1 MSSNTPRGDISLKYR
16 FRVNGTAFWI
26 GLRAAQRSPDTW
38 KTLLSNGSEIV
49 EIGVFVDI
57 TPGATP
63 KAAEPI
69 VGLDG
74 KQLMACFTSTG
85 LKWSDG
91 VIRGCVPI
99 PSTYEVRAAHQRKSS
114 RKALNHP
121 FRNVLIMS
129 RKA

>member
-1 MSSNTPRGDISLKYR
+1 
-16 FRVNGTAFWI
+16 
-26 GLRAAQRSPDTW
+26 
-38 KTLLSNGSEIV
+38 
-49 EIGVFVDI
+49 VFVDI

-74 KQLMACFTSTG
+74 KGLLACFILNG

-91 VIRGCVPI
+91 EIRGYVPI
-99 PSTYEVRAAHQRKSS
+99 PPTYEVRAAHQRKYS

-121 FRNVLIMS
+121 SRNVLIIS
-129 RKA
+129 RKAQS